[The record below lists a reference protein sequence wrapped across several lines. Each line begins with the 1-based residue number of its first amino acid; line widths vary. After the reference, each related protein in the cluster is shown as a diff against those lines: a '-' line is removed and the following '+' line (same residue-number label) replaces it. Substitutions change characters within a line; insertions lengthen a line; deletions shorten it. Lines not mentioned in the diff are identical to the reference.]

1 MKKIN
6 VSDLQPGTKYDK
18 PVYIDGEHLLVP
30 EGVTI
35 RQKDIDRLNKWGF
48 ETVLTEGE
56 LITELST
63 LEGVAENIGNILDQ
77 KGGESDL
84 TKTYRQSVVH
94 MDRIFGEVK
103 VNRGFD
109 RSEVDTIVSQ
119 IFEKVGNHEN
129 EMIALVLR
137 SDRSEP
143 SLGKSSV
150 DCTILALVL
159 GKNIGLDDKRL
170 YILATAACLHDI
182 GMVRIPDS
190 IVQKKSNLSPEEL
203 KRMRTHT
210 VHSYKIISKDL
221 GYSEEVG
228 LAVFQHHERW
238 DGKGYPRQLSGKKIA
253 LEARILT
260 VADAFEAM
268 IKEKPYRNSMIGY
281 KAMRQ
286 LLNDNSRRFDSEI
299 LKVFIKAVGIYPLG
313 SFVLLNNGAIG
324 RVIKINRSA
333 PLRPAV
339 RILVDAEG
347 NRHLNNDGPL
357 LDLANNKDVFI
368 AKAIDPKAIGAK
380 KTM

>member
-1 MKKIN
+1 MKKIK
-6 VSDLQPGTKYDK
+6 VSDLQAGMKYDK
-18 PVYIDGEHLLVP
+18 PVYVDGEHLLVP

-35 RQKDIDRLNKWGF
+35 RQKDIDRVKNWGF
-48 ETVLTEGE
+48 EYVLTDGE
-56 LITELST
+56 PITELSS
-63 LEGVAENIGNILDQ
+63 LESVAESIGNILDQ
-77 KGGESDL
+77 KGAEKDFIQ
-84 TKTYRQSVVH
+84 TYRQAVVQLN
-94 MDRIFGEVK
+94 RIFGEVK
-103 VNRGFD
+103 VNRQVE
-109 RSEVDTIVSQ
+109 RSEIDTIV
-119 IFEKVGNHEN
+119 EKLIKQTLNHEN
-129 EMIALVLR
+129 ESIALVLR
-137 SDRSEP
+137 NDRSEP

-150 DCTILALVL
+150 DCIVLSIVL

-170 YILATAACLHDI
+170 RILATAACLHDI
-182 GMVRIPDS
+182 GMVRIPDG
-190 IVQKKSNLSPEEL
+190 IVNKKSNLSAEEL

-221 GYSEEVG
+221 EYSEEVG

-238 DGKGYPRQLSGKKIA
+238 DGKGYPRQLGGKKIA

-299 LKVFIKAVGIYPLG
+299 LKVFIKTIGIYPLG

-324 RVIKINRSA
+324 RVIKINRAA
-333 PLRPAV
+333 PLRPAIRV
-339 RILVDAEG
+339 IVDANG
-347 NRHLNNDGPL
+347 NRHLNGGGPL
-357 LDLANNKDVFI
+357 FDLANNKDVFI
-368 AKAIDPKAIGAK
+368 AKAIDPNALSAK